1 MKRKMKRF
9 SEGDEVIDMRDNPS
23 SSVDEDTRARAMKF
37 LQTGKKD
44 DEEESKPAAKKTS
57 SVSKSEPTKKE
68 ATKTESKDYSDQ
80 NERRSK
86 QSGYEAQANIKRLKE
101 YDKPVEAV
109 YPEEA
114 IPGGG
119 QLKGLLRMAGREVAR
134 KAAKDITP
142 KPAQLEGPR
151 KQLGY
156 DKEVA
161 NRRSSEGYSPE
172 EAIAARK
179 ASDDAVKESAKAK
192 SEAAKK
198 GIEAKSERTKSSGAM
213 SGDFKTSEIRKGFK
227 SGGMTR
233 TSPSKRGD
241 GIATKGFTR
250 GKIC

>member
-23 SSVDEDTRARAMKF
+23 SSVGEDTRARAMKF

-44 DEEESKPAAKKTS
+44 DEEESKPAAKTS
-57 SVSKSEPTKKE
+57 KPTAKP
-68 ATKTESKDYSDQ
+68 AAKDTSDQ
-80 NERRSK
+80 NDRRAR
-86 QSGYEAQANIKRLKE
+86 QAGYEAQANIKRLKE
-101 YDKPVEAV
+101 YDKPLEEVH
-109 YPEEA
+109 PEEA

-134 KAAKDITP
+134 KAAKNITP
-142 KPAQLEGPR
+142 KPSQLEGPR

-161 NRRSSEGYSPE
+161 NRRSYEGYSPE
-172 EAIAARK
+172 ESIVARK
-179 ASDDAVKESAKAK
+179 SSDEAVKESAKAK

-198 GIEAKSERTKSSGAM
+198 GIEAKSERTRSSGAM
-213 SGDFKTSEIRKGFK
+213 SGDFKTSEIRKGYK

-233 TSPSKRGD
+233 TSSSKRGD

-250 GKIC
+250 GKYL

>member
-23 SSVDEDTRARAMKF
+23 SSVGEDTRARAMRF
-37 LQTGKKD
+37 LETGKKD
-44 DEEESKPAAKKTS
+44 EDKEESKPASKANKPAAKA
-57 SVSKSEPTKKE
+57 PTKD
-68 ATKTESKDYSDQ
+68 TSDQ
-80 NERRSK
+80 NDRRSK
-86 QSGYEAQANIKRLKE
+86 QSGYDSQANIKRLKE

-119 QLKGLLRMAGREVAR
+119 QLKGFLRMAGREVAK

-227 SGGMTR
+227 SGGMAR
-233 TSPSKRGD
+233 TSASKRAD
-241 GIATKGFTR
+241 GCATKGFTR
-250 GKIC
+250 ACGGGYMGKKK